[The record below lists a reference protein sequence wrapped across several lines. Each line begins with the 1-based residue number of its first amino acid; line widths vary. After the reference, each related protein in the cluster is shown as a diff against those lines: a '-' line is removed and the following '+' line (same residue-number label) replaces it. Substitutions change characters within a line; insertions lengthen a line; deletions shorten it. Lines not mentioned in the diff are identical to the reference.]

1 MKNFF
6 VNSLPDAPIQ
16 NVIFD
21 LGGVIMHLDMNRTVE
36 AFNKLGIKDIVLTHN
51 TTELKAIFQE
61 YEIGKISSSEFRQ
74 RVCASS
80 NISLTPEQ
88 FDAAWNEMLVEIPEE
103 RIDFLANM
111 GAHFRTFLLSNTNE
125 IHLNHVNQYLKES
138 FGIDD
143 FSALFE
149 DEYYSHQLKMRK
161 PDVKIFAAV
170 CTESDLIPE
179 ETLFIDD
186 VEANVKAACE
196 AGMYGV
202 HLVAPATIEEVL
214 AELLN

>member
-1 MKNFF
+1 
-6 VNSLPDAPIQ
+6 
-16 NVIFD
+16 
-21 LGGVIMHLDMNRTVE
+21 
-36 AFNKLGIKDIVLTHN
+36 
-51 TTELKAIFQE
+51 
-61 YEIGKISSSEFRQ
+61 
-74 RVCASS
+74 
-80 NISLTPEQ
+80 
-88 FDAAWNEMLVEIPEE
+88 MLVEIPEE